1 MGFHLKGYI
10 GILAFLFF
18 YSSTLKGQAVPD
30 GTEGEVFDTAYHNKK
45 LPKRSFKSWNYF
57 DGRFTTLKIGGGFLY
72 DYVTYIQDEASKEQI
87 ICEPAFKTR
96 DSRLA
101 LSGQLKTKREV
112 TWKFGYMYDG
122 ANNQW
127 LVRESGVMINL
138 PEISGNVFIGRSKEG
153 FSMNKIMNGYAGW
166 SMERQTGIDVIPI
179 LADGIKYLG
188 FYPQSRI
195 LLNLGAFADWF
206 SYKQSFSTYEWQFIG
221 RIGYL
226 PIYSEPQKTV
236 LHIALS
242 TRYGS
247 TEEGKIRVRSRP
259 ESNPSPYFVDT
270 DVFSASHSSHL
281 GFEAYYRSGPWMFG
295 GEYSAHQ
302 FVSAATNNPIFHGG
316 ELMASWLI
324 TGESRTYM
332 TNIGAFGF
340 VPVKKSVFKGGPG
353 AWEVVLRGT
362 NIDLDSGTLNGGT
375 FWRITPMVNWY
386 LSNNIRLELVYGYG
400 SLNRFSKTGTTQ
412 FFQSRI
418 QFML

>member
-1 MGFHLKGYI
+1 MSFKIKGFI

-18 YSSTLKGQAVPD
+18 YTTVLKGQTVPD
-30 GTEGEVFDTAYHNKK
+30 GTEGEVFDTTYHKK
-45 LPKRSFKSWNYF
+45 RLLKRNFKNWNYF
-57 DGRFTTLKIGGGFLY
+57 DTRLTTLKIGGGFLY
-72 DYVTYIQDEASKEQI
+72 DYVTHVQDEVSKEQLK
-87 ICEPAFKTR
+87 CQSEFKTR
-96 DSRLA
+96 DMRIA
-101 LSGQLKTKREV
+101 LSGQLKLKREI

-138 PEISGNVFIGRSKEG
+138 PELSGNVFIGRSKEG

-166 SMERQTGIDVIPI
+166 TMERQMGIDAIPI

-188 FYPQSRI
+188 YYPKTRI
-195 LLNLGAFADWF
+195 LFNIGAFADWL
-206 SYKQSFSTYEWQFIG
+206 SYNQSFSTYEWQFIG
-221 RIGYL
+221 RIGFL
-226 PIYSEPQKTV
+226 PIYSEPKKSI
-236 LHIALS
+236 LHIAMS
-242 TRYGS
+242 ARHAS

-270 DVFSASHSSHL
+270 DVFSASRSTNL

-302 FVSAATNNPIFHGG
+302 FTSPSTNNPLFHGG
-316 ELMASWLI
+316 ELMASWIL

-340 VPVKKSVFKGGPG
+340 VPVKKSVFSGGPG
-353 AWEVVLRGT
+353 ALEVIFRVT